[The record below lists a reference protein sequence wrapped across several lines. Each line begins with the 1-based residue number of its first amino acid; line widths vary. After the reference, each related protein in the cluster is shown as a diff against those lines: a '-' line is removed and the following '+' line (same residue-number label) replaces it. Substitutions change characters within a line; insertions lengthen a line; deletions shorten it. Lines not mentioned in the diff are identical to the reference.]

1 MPYKDKEKGREYH
14 KEYSKEYYQRSE
26 VKVRIKEYSKEYYQ
40 KNKKNVIKRIKKY
53 NQRPEVKA
61 RKKEY
66 RNRPEVKQYYKE
78 YSQRPEVKVRKNEYH
93 KEYKKSK
100 RKNNINFRIKDN
112 LRRELSYAFKRYSK
126 TGKIKSSCEYGID
139 YGAIINHLKP
149 FPKDIEN
156 YEVDHI
162 IPLSLFNFNNPEQ
175 IRIAFLPE
183 NHQWLTITENRE
195 KGNKLIIPH

>member
-53 NQRPEVKA
+53 N
-61 RKKEY
+61 
-66 RNRPEVKQYYKE
+66 
-78 YSQRPEVKVRKNEYH
+78 QRPEVKVRKNEYH